1 MGLKSKIKKYI
12 DKNIYKKYDDL
23 VFVSQDNMEK
33 FQKIYND
40 LNTENMHV
48 IYNYIN
54 KDLVIKKSNYNIK
67 VEFDYN
73 SINFLTI

>member
-1 MGLKSKIKKYI
+1 MG
-12 DKNIYKKYDDL
+12 
-23 VFVSQDNMEK
+23 K
-33 FQKIYND
+33 FQNIYND

-48 IYNYIN
+48 IYNYID